1 MTKGSYTEN
10 AGHVKGA
17 TACLRLENR
26 LFDRKLPSFYTV
38 VMDSSLLDIFT
49 DAAKEVF
56 KEIGFDALDFTETN
70 GKGAGSEIIANV
82 GITGDLQGYLMI
94 QADLP
99 SACNFVSKMLSNM
112 EVEPEEEGFSQFH
125 KEAIGEIVNQVSGR
139 SVMNL
144 SGREIDC
151 NITPPTILT
160 GSSMAY
166 NVSNLDH
173 ARWSDITG
181 SFGTLSLFVGVK
193 KIR

>member
-1 MTKGSYTEN
+1 
-10 AGHVKGA
+10 
-17 TACLRLENR
+17 
-26 LFDRKLPSFYTV
+26 
-38 VMDSSLLDIFT
+38 MDSTVLDIFI

-56 KEIGFDALDFTETN
+56 TEIGFNSLDFREKREKGTN
-70 GKGAGSEIIANV
+70 TEIIANV

-94 QADLP
+94 QADLS
-99 SACNFVSKMLSNM
+99 SASNFVAKMLSNM
-112 EVEPEEEGFSQFH
+112 DVEPEEEGFSRFH

-144 SGREIDC
+144 SDREIDC

-166 NVSNLDH
+166 NVSNLDVS
-173 ARWSDITG
+173 RWNDITG
-181 SFGTLSLFVGVK
+181 PFGTLSLFVGVK

>member
-1 MTKGSYTEN
+1 
-10 AGHVKGA
+10 V
-17 TACLRLENR
+17 LE
-26 LFDRKLPSFYTV
+26 F
-38 VMDSSLLDIFT
+38 I
-49 DAAKEVF
+49 
-56 KEIGFDALDFTETN
+56 ETN

-173 ARWSDITG
+173 VRWSDITG